1 MLQHCFP
8 TLIHSL
14 HLIDFVDLPQQ
25 VINLLFLVF
34 NASTL
39 SLVLIAEQRLDA
51 SEFLSKQCLL
61 FLELA
66 DFCLGN

>member
-51 SEFLSKQCLL
+51 SEFLS
-61 FLELA
+61 
-66 DFCLGN
+66 